1 MVNKPHKYSKRSLAV
16 SDWGGH
22 SSSGK
27 HSVLGN
33 LLSDPSVN
41 YVYVI
46 DSLFVC
52 YLYEIFHDNFTYLK
66 HGIKLDFS
74 CKLHGKKAWIMYETL

>member
-1 MVNKPHKYSKRSLAV
+1 MIVNKPHKYSKQSLAV
-16 SDWGGH
+16 SDWGGR

-41 YVYVI
+41 YVYVM
-46 DSLFVC
+46 
-52 YLYEIFHDNFTYLK
+52 YEIFHDNFTYLK